1 MLCLCVLCHFRR
13 TEKQLARLLSLNP
26 YMLVVYQHSLV
37 LLVIFISMKHLSENV
52 PGRNVYQNPINN
64 SPSNGLLNHISF
76 VSYSQ
81 KHRLSRRSCFKASFN
96 VLSSDLGHAQC
107 IGEPNDDLSTGQCY
121 AIVTSHV
128 HLISPYT
135 GNNALIYLQIERN
148 FN

>member
-13 TEKQLARLLSLNP
+13 TEKQLARFLSLNP
-26 YMLVVYQHSLV
+26 YMLIVYQLSLV

-64 SPSNGLLNHISF
+64 SPSNGLLNYVLF
-76 VSYSQ
+76 VCYSQ
-81 KHRLSRRSCFKASFN
+81 KQRPYRRSCFKASLN
-96 VLSSDLGHAQC
+96 VLSSDLGHAQY
-107 IGEPNDDLSTGQCY
+107 IGEPNNDLSTGPCS

-135 GNNALIYLQIERN
+135 GE
-148 FN
+148 